1 MNSKKILEKIYKTIS
16 ENRDE
21 EDFEVMLV
29 PEEESGLETTVLTTL
44 HYGFGTE
51 SGLAEGEFYFEDDS
65 FVARIFLVPE
75 LKRDI
80 IPELCV
86 LISIVN
92 AQTQAGCFEYDSYE
106 NALAYS
112 LKMPIVSGLS
122 EKEVEELC
130 DRIMAVALSVAEQNC
145 RGLMELAMSGRGE

>member
-1 MNSKKILEKIYKTIS
+1 MNSEKILKKLYKTIS

-21 EDFEVMLV
+21 EDFEIMLV
-29 PEEESGLETTVLTTL
+29 PAEESGLETTLLTTL

-51 SGLAEGEFYFEDDS
+51 AGLAEGEFFFDEDT
-65 FVARIFLVPE
+65 FVARMILVPE

-106 NALAYS
+106 NSLAYS

-122 EKEVEELC
+122 EKETEELC

-145 RGLMELAMSGRGE
+145 RELMEFALSGRGV